1 MFSEEALE
9 KMDELYVTS
18 FGGVGN
24 SLSEIEKLLV
34 LSPMF
39 AWRLS
44 LSRDVSTLLDLP
56 RSLA

>member
-18 FGGVGN
+18 FGEVGN